1 MNSLKE
7 AVKGSGTAS
16 EDINLTGNI
25 TDWPSASKSEIVF
38 GGDSGNYSEA
48 TINGQGF
55 SIDATG
61 IQDTVN
67 TIVFLLSQMQ
77 LSI

>member
-38 GGDSGNYSEA
+38 GGDSV
-48 TINGQGF
+48 I
-55 SIDATG
+55 
-61 IQDTVN
+61 
-67 TIVFLLSQMQ
+67 IVRQQ
-77 LSI
+77 